1 MTVRMILRRV
11 VGADRERASSSR
23 RIVHFALFAT
33 FAALIIGCGQ
43 TPLPATV
50 EGTLRLDGKPLDN
63 CLVVFYPE
71 PKKDQPDRPRSV
83 GITDAEGKFRLRCDD
98 QRSGASTG
106 WHRVTIRD
114 LSASTGVRRR
124 DHGTVDAADA
134 PASPPPRARPS
145 RVSPRYSSPTDT
157 PLRKEINQGDQI
169 IDLDIR

>member
-1 MTVRMILRRV
+1 MNVRMILRRV
-11 VGADRERASSSR
+11 VGADRERAASSR
-23 RIVHFALFAT
+23 RIAHFALFIAI
-33 FAALIIGCGQ
+33 AAMIIGCGQ

-50 EGTLRLDGKPLDN
+50 EGTLRLNGKPLDN
-63 CLVVFYPE
+63 FLVIFFPE
-71 PKKDQPDRPRSV
+71 PEKDQPDKPRSV

-124 DHGTVDAADA
+124 DHGTVDADDA

-145 RVSPRYSSPTDT
+145 RVSPRYGSPTDT
-157 PLRKEINQGDQI
+157 PLRKEIKPGDQI
-169 IDLDIR
+169 IDLEIR